1 MYLAASAVL
10 TLMLLAWHFS
20 IQAAAHDAAIVQ
32 VRAWLSNMHA
42 SAGHVQFRLLR
53 GTLTIDDIRA
63 DVQGSPLYIQSLLIK
78 GNPASITTSKPK
90 LQHIHIQNMVFN
102 HKGLAH
108 WQDISLQLPQSLQT
122 IFRYAKV
129 ITLENGRINDK
140 QNPFFFVS
148 IQNINIFGS
157 PENRE
162 IYGQG
167 KLRTQEDNPDEIWLL
182 ESFVPSAIAQQTGK
196 IITQSSTINSEILW
210 SGAWETQN
218 LLLNIQRTDT
228 DYDASF
234 TAKLKQHKQHWQGDI
249 LMQSWHWQTQNIDSL
264 VTGDIHI
271 SGLPHAWLIQ
281 SDKVVWEETS
291 LPTHD
296 TFIQS
301 MTSYDLRLNTQ
312 NKHVSM
318 QRLDIEDTN
327 IALMPTQPL
336 LASAW
341 TWNIPSINIQSLYIS
356 YGADDE
362 TIELPA
368 MNGVASI
375 RQNKLKLDI
384 SQQVDDNQF
393 WRLLSQKDGS
403 IYLSASHVP
412 LLQLRNLLPTPIR
425 NQSYTVQG
433 QTQLA
438 LHINPNQQ
446 WQTSGKV
453 YVSNLTFASK
463 NQSFSAK
470 VLKLLIPSANMH
482 GVQHASIQANDWQ
495 MQFPLTPRQAWSS
508 SSHLEAWA
516 KIPWGL
522 DKIDFKNGKVLIGN
536 QDSVWLSAANLHI
549 NSWQNDKPAT
559 LTLHA
564 KAGLAPLTLKAQLFQ
579 QPDNMM
585 TWKTLDMNISHTN
598 MFFLEDWLRISALP
612 QVGRG
617 HISLSIQAEKEQQHV
632 QGNVHLTIHK
642 LQLLGYEQPSNAL
655 SQMLGIETLQ
665 PSEHI
670 DLLAPFSGEYDWDT
684 LAAQALVDA
693 AKTSLEQF
701 QHSDNKI
708 EKTPQRLGSLRI
720 QQDIRLSLN
729 ERTRLR
735 KMIKTIKRH
744 KKANVELI
752 PDIGTATL
760 TPVLRQ
766 QILATQSAIQSFLQ
780 RRGIHR
786 SRIYAV
792 LPQAKHHSTHD
803 VNAVHINLVP

>member
-32 VRAWLSNMHA
+32 VRAWLGNMHA

-63 DVQGSPLYIQSLLIK
+63 DVQGSPLHIQSLLIK
-78 GNPASITTSKPK
+78 GNPASITTAKPQ
-90 LQHIHIQNMVFN
+90 LQHIQIQDMILN
-102 HKGLAH
+102 HTGLQS
-108 WQDISLQLPQSLQT
+108 WQDISLQFPQSLQT

-129 ITLENGRINDK
+129 ITLESGRIHDQK
-140 QNPFFFVS
+140 NPYFFVD
-148 IQNINIFGS
+148 IQNINISGS

-162 IYGQG
+162 IHGQG
-167 KLRTQEDNPDEIWLL
+167 KLRTQEDNPDEVWLL
-182 ESFVPSAIAQQTGK
+182 ESFVPSATAQQTGK
-196 IITQSSTINSEILW
+196 IITQSSTINTEILW

-234 TAKLKQHKQHWQGDI
+234 TAKLKQHKQKWQGDI
-249 LMQSWHWQTQNIDSL
+249 LMQSWYWQTQNIDSL

-281 SDKVVWEETS
+281 SDKVLWEETS

-301 MTSYDLRLNTQ
+301 MTSYDLKLNSQ
-312 NKHVSM
+312 NKHISM

-375 RQNKLKLDI
+375 QKNKLKLDI

-393 WRLLSQKDGS
+393 WRLLTQKDGS

-412 LLQLRNLLPTPIR
+412 LLQLRNLLPIPIR

-433 QTQLA
+433 KTQLA

-470 VLKLLIPSANMH
+470 ALKLLIPSANMH

-522 DKIDFKNGKVLIGN
+522 DKIDFQNGKVLIGN

-549 NSWQNDKPAT
+549 NNWQNDKSAK

-564 KAGLAPLTLKAQLFQ
+564 KAGLAPLTLKVQLLQ
-579 QPDNMM
+579 QPDKTM
-585 TWKTLDMNISHTN
+585 TWETLDLKLAHAN

-617 HISLSIQAEKEQQHV
+617 HISLSIQTKKEQEHI
-632 QGNVHLTIHK
+632 QGSIQLALHK
-642 LQLLGYEQPSNAL
+642 LQLLDDEQQSNAL
-655 SQMLGIETLQ
+655 NQMLGIAIIQ
-665 PSEHI
+665 PSEAI
-670 DLLAPFSGEYDWDT
+670 DLQASFAGEHSWDT
-684 LAAQALVDA
+684 LAARALVDA
-693 AKTSLEQF
+693 AKTSTEQF
-701 QHSDNKI
+701 QHRDDAIKPTH
-708 EKTPQRLGSLRI
+708 KRLGSLRI

-735 KMIKTIKRH
+735 TMIKTIKRH
-744 KKANVELI
+744 KTATIELI

-760 TPVLRQ
+760 TPTLHQ
-766 QILATQSAIQSFLQ
+766 QVLATQSAIQSFLQ

-803 VNAVHINLVP
+803 VNAVHINLVL